1 MVAHADANLNV
12 LTCNVAA
19 WQPARPAAYHLT
31 SQMTIVKRQ
40 NVDSLRNE
48 KINRFY
54 LRNIRIIMKMP
65 ESEKENVLSRRLN
78 KILETRLENDQ
89 VIIYVHIS

>member
-1 MVAHADANLNV
+1 
-12 LTCNVAA
+12 
-19 WQPARPAAYHLT
+19 
-31 SQMTIVKRQ
+31 
-40 NVDSLRNE
+40 
-48 KINRFY
+48 
-54 LRNIRIIMKMP
+54 MP

>member
-19 WQPARPAAYHLT
+19 WQPAAYHLT

-54 LRNIRIIMKMP
+54 LRNIRRIMKMP

-89 VIIYVHIS
+89 VIIYVQVS

>member
-19 WQPARPAAYHLT
+19 WQPATFHLT

-54 LRNIRIIMKMP
+54 LRNIG
-65 ESEKENVLSRRLN
+65 
-78 KILETRLENDQ
+78 
-89 VIIYVHIS
+89 